1 MTFDLTD
8 ELLDDIIFSMEDQG
22 GIWYVDSSDGQIASE
37 DMMTEITL
45 EEGEAREDDFYPL
58 PLWSSDDGYGL
69 MEEFT
74 KDLHAPDAR
83 KDLRQA
89 ISGGRGVFR
98 NFKNVLKQYPEVE
111 RKWHLFKN
119 EKMKEKVRSWYND
132 LRESWKLERLEEAEF
147 GEPDTDEI
155 VQNDFVFSE
164 YDSSRDRN
172 DVERG
177 FNQLTEEY
185 VKEFAVQYDEHLGSA
200 LVSLFKR
207 SALVSE
213 NCEKAGFVCRTMSDD
228 FAGCLLTDFCLSQA
242 KKTAEI
248 LYFFVN
254 RDSRGLGIGDSL
266 LLKSM
271 AFLKERGV
279 RRVVIA
285 TTSVSETMKPLLEKN
300 GFEKIGPGYV
310 ADLSSF

>member
-22 GIWYVDSSDGQIASE
+22 GIWYVDSADGQIASE
-37 DMMTEITL
+37 DMMTEIIL

-111 RKWHLFKN
+111 RKWHLFKD

-177 FNQLTEEY
+177 FNQLAEEY
-185 VKEFAVQYDEHLGSA
+185 VKEFAVQYDEHLGNA

-207 SALVSE
+207 NALVSE
-213 NCEKAGFVCRTMSDD
+213 NCGKTGFVCRTISDD
-228 FAGCLLTDFCLSQA
+228 FAGCLLTDFCPSQA

>member
-1 MTFDLTD
+1 MTFDLSD
-8 ELLDDIIFSMEDQG
+8 ELLGDIIFSMEDQG
-22 GIWYVDSSDGQIASE
+22 GSWYVDSADGQIASE
-37 DMMTEITL
+37 DMMREVVL
-45 EEGEAREDDFYPL
+45 EEGNERKEDFYPL
-58 PLWSSDDGYGL
+58 PLWTSDDGYGL

-98 NFKNVLKQYPEVE
+98 NFKNVLKTYPEVE
-111 RKWHLFKN
+111 RKWHLFKD
-119 EKMKEKVRSWYND
+119 EKMKEKVRIWYND
-132 LRESWKLERLEEAEF
+132 LRESWNLERLEEAEF
-147 GEPDTDEI
+147 SEPDTDEI

-172 DVERG
+172 DIERG
-177 FNQLTEEY
+177 FNQMTEEF
-185 VKEFAVQYDEHLGSA
+185 VKELAVQYDDDLGNA
-200 LVSLFKR
+200 LSSLFKR
-207 SALVSE
+207 SVRASE
-213 NCEKAGFVCRTMSDD
+213 NCEKSGFVCRTLSDD
-228 FAGCLLTDFCLSQA
+228 FAGCLLTDFCPSQT

-254 RDSRGLGIGDSL
+254 RDSRGLGIGKSL

-271 AFLKERGV
+271 AFLKEQGV
-279 RRVVIA
+279 SRIVIA
-285 TTSVSETMKPLLEKN
+285 TTSVSETMKPLLDEN

>member
-1 MTFDLTD
+1 MTFDLSD
-8 ELLDDIIFSMEDQG
+8 ELLGDIIFSMEDQG
-22 GIWYVDSSDGQIASE
+22 GSWYVDSADGQIASE
-37 DMMTEITL
+37 DMMREVVL
-45 EEGEAREDDFYPL
+45 EEGNERKEDFYPL
-58 PLWSSDDGYGL
+58 PLWTSDDGYGL

-98 NFKNVLKQYPEVE
+98 NFKNVLKTYPEVE
-111 RKWHLFKN
+111 RKWHLFKD
-119 EKMKEKVRSWYND
+119 EKMKEKVRIWYND
-132 LRESWKLERLEEAEF
+132 LRESWNLERLEEAEF
-147 GEPDTDEI
+147 SEPDTDEI

-172 DVERG
+172 DIERG
-177 FNQLTEEY
+177 FNQMTEEF
-185 VKEFAVQYDEHLGSA
+185 VKELAVQYDDDLGNTLS
-200 LVSLFKR
+200 SLFKR
-207 SALVSE
+207 NVRASE
-213 NCEKAGFVCRTMSDD
+213 NCEKSGFVCRTLSED
-228 FAGCLLTDFCLSQA
+228 FAGCLLTDFCPSQT

-254 RDSRGLGIGDSL
+254 RDSRGLGIGKSL

-271 AFLKERGV
+271 AFLKEQGV
-279 RRVVIA
+279 SRIVIA
-285 TTSVSETMKPLLEKN
+285 TTSVSETMKPLLDEN
-300 GFEKIGPGYV
+300 GFEKIDPGYV